1 MLPAP
6 YRIQLRRPPI
16 RCAEM
21 HPSADLE
28 AHVHTASQ
36 PHSQPDTA
44 CTPAPATGCSCTANT
59 TFGAPWSVDHDPCSR
74 GVKLFS
80 AAPQTINVTESLSRA
95 LSLIFD
101 FDKLTP
107 SLFAQRAP
115 RSLPRIL
122 LLPQPQTSSRAL
134 AKSFADQIKP
144 QAHASSD
151 TTTPQVHT
159 PKSSA
164 PDLPK

>member
-44 CTPAPATGCSCTANT
+44 CTPARLHACSSN
-59 TFGAPWSVDHDPCSR
+59 R
-74 GVKLFS
+74 
-80 AAPQTINVTESLSRA
+80 
-95 LSLIFD
+95 
-101 FDKLTP
+101 
-107 SLFAQRAP
+107 
-115 RSLPRIL
+115 L
-122 LLPQPQTSSRAL
+122 LLHGKHHLWCTVVRGP
-134 AKSFADQIKP
+134 
-144 QAHASSD
+144 
-151 TTTPQVHT
+151 
-159 PKSSA
+159 
-164 PDLPK
+164 